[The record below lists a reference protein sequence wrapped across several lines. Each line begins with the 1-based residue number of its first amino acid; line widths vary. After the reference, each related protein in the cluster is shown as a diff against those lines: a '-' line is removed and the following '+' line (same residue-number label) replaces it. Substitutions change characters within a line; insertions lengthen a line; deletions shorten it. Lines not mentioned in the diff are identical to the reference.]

1 MFLMMT
7 WSFVGL
13 KIMKSLDVAKEVN
26 NRVAESL
33 LELTEFCQMWKYAQW
48 KTRKQNDITKIA
60 VTNPCD
66 TEAVPQ
72 SPFALNALFANH
84 VHSLVWLN

>member
-72 SPFALNALFANH
+72 SLCALNALFVMH
-84 VHSLVWLN
+84 IV